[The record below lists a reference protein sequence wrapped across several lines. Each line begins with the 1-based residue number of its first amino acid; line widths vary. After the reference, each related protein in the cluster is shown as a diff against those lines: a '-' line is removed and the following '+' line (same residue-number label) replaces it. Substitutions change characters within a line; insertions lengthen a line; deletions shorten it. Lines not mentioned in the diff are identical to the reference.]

1 KKALALNPDDGHAKE
16 NMEVLQSFA
25 QGNGIDRKKLEALG
39 RKAEL
44 DLMPGSR
51 APQESA
57 GSTEE
62 EAPKSREL
70 RSLTSAASIGARAK
84 ELPETPVVL
93 EQICPVDQG
102 ILGQSVFVEHGRQA
116 YVALPDFGQCCF
128 AASGL

>member
-1 KKALALNPDDGHAKE
+1 AIESFKAAARFVGDHVSFANLGVAFMRNKDFGLALRALKKALALNPDDGHAKE

-84 ELPETPVVL
+84 EL
-93 EQICPVDQG
+93 
-102 ILGQSVFVEHGRQA
+102 
-116 YVALPDFGQCCF
+116 
-128 AASGL
+128 